1 MLRPLC
7 TCGALSVRVMCGGE
21 RVFVARV
28 STLGVPYDR
37 PVTRVAAEVLNFAGL
52 MCVSSETGNDQE
64 LFGHRES

>member
-28 STLGVPYDR
+28 SALGVPSD
-37 PVTRVAAEVLNFAGL
+37 PPRVAAEVLNFAGL